1 MKRLALIFSLFFCTL
16 FDVAMA
22 NSSSIDIDFERLDRE
37 VNEILHH
44 DLKQLLSLSL
54 EELMQ
59 VEIDTAGKVSE
70 KIGEIPASVV
80 LITRRDIQRYG
91 YTTLDDILK
100 HVSGVYHLNFYG
112 TGGASYGV
120 RGYLSTSTAN
130 RNMIILVNGISQVS
144 DYDSSYLLPTVPVPV
159 EAIDRVEIVRG
170 PQSTI
175 YGSGAFFGVIN
186 IITNE
191 TTQKSG
197 STSYVSGSGGTGQAQ
212 RWFGRSNY
220 VHDQGKIVV
229 NIGSYQH
236 NGLDIPYQRLESK
249 PQGQEWEYSTGGRM
263 ESEQKYFELSGSYQ
277 NLRLDI
283 THANTDTEGF
293 VSRPAIGKG
302 TNRHVEATHLRVG
315 YQQELSNQL
324 NLNGHLTYI
333 RNDVRLDYD
342 SPFPLKTVDF
352 QEISS
357 TAYEGELT
365 LQWKL
370 PRYLDLTS
378 GIYYRYVPDVTSF
391 VDLPG
396 LPNVASL
403 QKATQRLQSGES
415 LMNGAWFS
423 QMNYYPSKRWKWVA
437 GLRLEQTLGYS
448 AFAEYGAN
456 STQYKSFTPRYDAQK
471 LAVIPRLAAIY
482 TPHEKQIFKWLYGK
496 AINSPSFGQ
505 QTSTRLTSELP
516 KLEAEQI
523 ETFEFNSITYL
534 SPRHMLTPHYMFS
547 ANLFRNSLKN
557 LLERMMIITPAGQYL
572 SFLSNG
578 GEWTTNGLELS
589 FQAQLTDK
597 TLLELS
603 LTYQETHNKSNS
615 DIEAAYSPNLLGQV
629 KFSYQWTPQLTLGL
643 TGYYVS
649 EMQVYFDPTL
659 KNSDGSF
666 GGRINGTNSKDYFT
680 MGANVRFQDWL
691 HRGTFVN
698 VRVNNLLNQEI
709 TYPTYLNNSWMD
721 RGAVG
726 EERSVMVTVGYEF

>member
-1 MKRLALIFSLFFCTL
+1 MKITILFFLLLGYAL
-16 FDVAMA
+16 FSPATATPDLLAKT
-22 NSSSIDIDFERLDRE
+22 
-37 VNEILHH
+37 
-44 DLKQLLSLSL
+44 DLKKLLSLPL
-54 EELMQ
+54 EELLQ

-80 LITRRDIQRYG
+80 LITRKDIQRYG

-100 HVSGVYHLNFYG
+100 HVSGLYHLNFYG

-130 RNMIILVNGISQVS
+130 RNMIILVNGVSQVS
-144 DYDSSYLLPTVPVPV
+144 DYDSSYLLSTVPVPV
-159 EAIDRVEIVRG
+159 EAIDQVEIVRG

-191 TTQKSG
+191 TTQQKG
-197 STSYVSGSGGTGQAQ
+197 SASYVSMLGGSGQTQ
-212 RWFGRSNY
+212 RWFGRSSY
-220 VHDQGKIVV
+220 VHDQDKIVV
-229 NIGSYQH
+229 NIGSYRQ
-236 NGLDIPYQRLESK
+236 NGFDIPYQRLESK
-249 PQGQEWEYSTGGRM
+249 PQGQEWDYRTGGRM
-263 ESEQKYFELSGSYQ
+263 ESEQKYFELSGTYQ
-277 NLRLDI
+277 NLQLNI

-293 VSRPAIGKG
+293 VSRPTIGKG
-302 TNRHVEATHLRVG
+302 TNRQVEATHMRVG
-315 YQQELSNQL
+315 YQKELSKQL
-324 NLNGHLTYI
+324 SLNGHLTYI
-333 RNDVRLDYD
+333 RNDIRLDYD

-352 QEISS
+352 QKISS

-370 PRYLDLTS
+370 PKYLDLTS
-378 GIYYRYVPDVTSF
+378 GIYYRYVPDITSF
-391 VDLPG
+391 IDLPG

-403 QKATQRLQSGES
+403 QQATQHLQSGNS
-415 LMNGAWFS
+415 LANQAWFS
-423 QMNYYPSKRWKWVA
+423 QVNYYPNKRWKWVA
-437 GLRLEQTLGYS
+437 GLRLEQTAGYE

-456 STQYKSFTPRYDAQK
+456 STQYKSFTPHYDAQK

-482 TPHEKQIFKWLYGK
+482 TPHDKQIFKWLYGK

-523 ETFEFNSITYL
+523 ETFEFDSITYL
-534 SPRHMLTPHYMFS
+534 SPRYMLS
-547 ANLFRNSLKN
+547 ANLFYNRLKN
-557 LLERMMIITPAGQYL
+557 LLERQIIITPAGQYL
-572 SFLSNG
+572 NFISNG
-578 GEWTTNGLELS
+578 GEWTTHGLELS
-589 FQAQLTDK
+589 LQAQPTDK
-597 TLLELS
+597 TQLELS
-603 LTYQETHNKSNS
+603 LTYQETHNKYNS
-615 DIEAAYSPNLLGQV
+615 DMEAAYSPHLLGQV

-649 EMQVYFDPTL
+649 EIQVYFDPTL
-659 KNSDGSF
+659 KNPDGSF
-666 GGRINGTNSKDYFT
+666 GRRINGTNSNGYFT

-698 VRVNNLLNQEI
+698 LRVDNLLNQEI

-721 RGAVG
+721 RGSVG
-726 EERSVMVTVGYEF
+726 EDRSVMITVGYEF